1 MDLLTIP
8 VDISFATKA
17 SGGIPDNNSFVVS
30 DTNGFA
36 TLNSKQSSRWSRQ
49 LRSSKATEKY
59 LFQLEQKIKTNFKV
73 QLDNNKILSSLL
85 CSAKIS
91 SIDEIIE
98 PFTKIS
104 SINENRNL
112 TTKTHTN
119 TKLITPPIVEMYN
132 TKQDEHNNALDVDLT
147 KLVTV
152 ITSTVATTN
161 PITTLR
167 LPPFTPL
174 DIKSLLHSIITHLT
188 YITYFVPLLNFSQS
202 FVSIANAHANPTVD
216 ATLCI

>member
-1 MDLLTIP
+1 M
-8 VDISFATKA
+8 K
-17 SGGIPDNNSFVVS
+17 
-30 DTNGFA
+30 
-36 TLNSKQSSRWSRQ
+36 
-49 LRSSKATEKY
+49 
-59 LFQLEQKIKTNFKV
+59 QKIKTNFKL

-85 CSAKIS
+85 SSANIS
-91 SIDEIIE
+91 SIDEITE

-104 SINENRNL
+104 TINENRNL

-119 TKLITPPIVEMYN
+119 TKLIMPPIVEMHN
-132 TKQDEHNNALDVDLT
+132 TKQDEHNDALDVNLT

-152 ITSTVATTN
+152 ITSTVATKKS
-161 PITTLR
+161 ITTLR

-174 DIKSLLHSIITHLT
+174 YIKYWLHSIITQLT
-188 YITYFVPLLNFSQS
+188 YITYFVPLMNFSQT